1 MANVKSLIINGID
14 LLDLI
19 YPIGSIFETTK
30 QDFDPNVTFN
40 GTWVRVKGKVLVGVD
55 EDDTD
60 FASSTLTG
68 GEKTHT
74 LLGTEMPIHNH
85 GLRTVDGQNTISG
98 WSNPNRVTRSGSSYD
113 IIDTSGPLVSNAGGG
128 SSQQSSTVLYSIYVG
143 KNSLVIIYTSKEERR
158 LNNGYRK
165 RSCSWR

>member
-40 GTWVRVKGKVLVGVD
+40 GTWTRVKGKVLVGVD

-68 GEKTHT
+68 GEKAHT

-85 GLRTVDGQNTISG
+85 GIRTVDGQNNISG
-98 WSNPNRVTRSGSSYD
+98 WSNPSRVTRSGSSYD
-113 IIDTSGPLVSNAGGG
+113 IVDISTTLVNNAGGG
-128 SSQQSSTVLYSIYVG
+128 GPHNNLQPYYTVYMW
-143 KNSLVIIYTSKEERR
+143 ERTA
-158 LNNGYRK
+158 
-165 RSCSWR
+165 